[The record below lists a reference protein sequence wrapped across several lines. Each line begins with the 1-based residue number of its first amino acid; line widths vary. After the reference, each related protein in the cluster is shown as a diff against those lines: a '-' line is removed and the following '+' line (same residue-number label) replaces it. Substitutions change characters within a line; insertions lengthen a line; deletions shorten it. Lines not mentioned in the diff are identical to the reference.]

1 MGIMAPFCRI
11 LCRCEKIG
19 SIYFTCAW
27 MQKILEGKRMIHI
40 LRRRA
45 RTGVFQPGRGFCGSC
60 FILLWQFGFLQA
72 KSWPQELGEDSWS
85 RGSLQCQG
93 ELSLGWDRP
102 AHLLQLH
109 GAGARWKLW
118 KHALLHCLKS
128 KLAAKAIII
137 NPWEEM
143 QSFWTSA
150 DCWNKPHPT
159 KKPKVRP
166 LKKNNKK
173 VLFYVVAFAQ
183 PSPCSKCT
191 KLQRVRR
198 AAGA

>member
-1 MGIMAPFCRI
+1 MGIMALFCRI

-19 SIYFTCAW
+19 RIYFTCAW
-27 MQKILEGKRMIHI
+27 MQKILEDKRGIHM
-40 LRRRA
+40 LRREEPELA
-45 RTGVFQPGRGFCGSC
+45 SGRGVWGSC

-109 GAGARWKLW
+109 GHWKLW
-118 KHALLHCLKS
+118 KHTLLNCLKS
-128 KLAAKAIII
+128 TLAAKAIII

-143 QSFWTSA
+143 QAFWTSA
-150 DCWNKPHPT
+150 GCWNKPHPT
-159 KKPKVRP
+159 KKPKVRQFK
-166 LKKNNKK
+166 KKN
-173 VLFYVVAFAQ
+173 
-183 PSPCSKCT
+183 
-191 KLQRVRR
+191 
-198 AAGA
+198 